1 MFGPRPW
8 PLQPLLDISVG
19 GWRCDPTPVS
29 SGVASL
35 LYESALGAKQ
45 YAPIFLINSNQNLNL
60 CL

>member
-1 MFGPRPW
+1 MAPAPGPFIT
-8 PLQPLLDISVG
+8 LLDISVG
-19 GWRCDPTPVS
+19 GQGCDPTPVS

-45 YAPIFLINSNQNLNL
+45 YVPIFIINQIPNL

>member
-1 MFGPRPW
+1 MCGPRPW
-8 PLQPLLDISVG
+8 PLRPLLDISVG

-29 SGVASL
+29 SGVASP

-45 YAPIFLINSNQNLNL
+45 YAPIFIINQNLNL